1 MQYLIP
7 EAHNEQ
13 NSSSRLMGTNQQFNV
28 NQSKKKKKYFCIE
41 GKYWK
46 EYPMLEWQN
55 QVCGKHVQM
64 TFIKIHFLFIFP
76 F

>member
-28 NQSKKKKKYFCIE
+28 NQKKKKK
-41 GKYWK
+41 
-46 EYPMLEWQN
+46 
-55 QVCGKHVQM
+55 V
-64 TFIKIHFLFIFP
+64 FLYRRKVLKRISHAGMAKP
-76 F
+76 GVWETRTNDLH

>member
-1 MQYLIP
+1 MNKIVHQGQW
-7 EAHNEQ
+7 EQ
-13 NSSSRLMGTNQQFNV
+13 TNSSTLT
-28 NQSKKKKKYFCIE
+28 KKKEKKERHFYIE
-41 GKYWK
+41 GNYLKA
-46 EYPMLEWQN
+46 YPMMEWQN